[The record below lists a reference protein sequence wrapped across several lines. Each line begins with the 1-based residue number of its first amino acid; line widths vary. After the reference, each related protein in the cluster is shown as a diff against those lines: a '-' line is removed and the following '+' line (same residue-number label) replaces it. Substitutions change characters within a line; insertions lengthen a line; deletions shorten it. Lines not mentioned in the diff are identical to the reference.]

1 MAFGDRQSA
10 FSITFESR
18 RPKADSRKPHMKLT
32 LIGAGPG
39 NPDLITMKGV
49 KALRKAKVVLYDS
62 LAHPSLLDYCPED
75 CVKILVGK
83 RFGKTS
89 CGQDEINDL
98 IVEKARQY
106 GEVVR
111 LKGGDSFIFGRGYE
125 EIMYAA
131 EHGIE
136 SEVIPGI
143 SSSYAVPALA
153 GIPLTSRGVSESF
166 WVITGTTK
174 AHALS
179 KDLYLAAQSTATVVI
194 LMGLHK
200 LEEIVAM
207 YSGLG
212 RADESISIIQN
223 GTLEEQKVVTGKISN
238 IVPLAQ
244 VSELASPAIIVI
256 GQVAALPDLSYQKV
270 QELMQKRQSVSGLAD

>member
-1 MAFGDRQSA
+1 
-10 FSITFESR
+10 
-18 RPKADSRKPHMKLT
+18 MKLT

-39 NPDLITMKGV
+39 DPELITLKGI
-49 KALRKAKVVLYDS
+49 KALQAAKIVLYDS
-62 LAHPSLLDYCPED
+62 LAHPSLLEYCPDD
-75 CVKILVGK
+75 CEKILVGK

-89 CGQDEINDL
+89 CGQDEINEL
-98 IVEKARQY
+98 IVEKAYQH

-125 EIMYAA
+125 EILFAA

-143 SSSYAVPALA
+143 SSSYAAPALA

-174 AHALS
+174 EHNLS
-179 KDLYLAAQSTATVVI
+179 KDLHLAAQSTATVVI

-200 LEEIVAM
+200 LEEIATM
-207 YSGLG
+207 YASLG
-212 RADESISIIQN
+212 KLDEPVSIIQN
-223 GTLEEQKVVTGKISN
+223 GTLEDQKVVTGKISN
-238 IVPLAQ
+238 IVPLAKI
-244 VSELASPAIIVI
+244 SEIASPAIIVV
-256 GQVAALPDLSYQKV
+256 GKVASLPDLSAKKIQQMMQVEGKKA
-270 QELMQKRQSVSGLAD
+270 QE

>member
-1 MAFGDRQSA
+1 
-10 FSITFESR
+10 
-18 RPKADSRKPHMKLT
+18 MKLT

-39 NPDLITMKGV
+39 DPDLITLKGI
-49 KALRKAKVVLYDS
+49 KALQKASVVLYDS
-62 LAHPSLLDYCPED
+62 LAHPSLLEHCPAD
-75 CVKILVGK
+75 CEKILVGK

-98 IVEKARQY
+98 IVEKAYQH

-125 EIMYAA
+125 EIMFAA

-174 AHALS
+174 EHNLS
-179 KDLYLAAQSTATVVI
+179 KDLYLAAQSTATVVV

-207 YSGLG
+207 YAGLNKL
-212 RADESISIIQN
+212 DEPITIIQN
-223 GTLEEQKVVTGKISN
+223 GSLEDQKLVTGKISN
-238 IVPLAQ
+238 ILPLSK
-244 VSELASPAIIVI
+244 VSEMASPAIIVI
-256 GQVAALPDLSYQKV
+256 GKVAALPDLTHQKIMAM
-270 QELMQKRQSVSGLAD
+270 MQKANTTSGNAN

>member
-1 MAFGDRQSA
+1 
-10 FSITFESR
+10 
-18 RPKADSRKPHMKLT
+18 MKLT

-39 NPDLITMKGV
+39 DPDLITLKGI
-49 KALRKAKVVLYDS
+49 KALKKAKVVLYDS
-62 LAHPSLLDYCPED
+62 LAHPSLLDYCPDD

-89 CGQDEINDL
+89 CGQDDINEL

-125 EIMYAA
+125 EIMFAA

-174 AHALS
+174 DHQLS
-179 KDLYLAAQSTATVVI
+179 KDLYLAAQSSATVVV

-207 YSGLG
+207 YSGLNKM
-212 RADESISIIQN
+212 DEPITIIQN
-223 GTLEEQKVVTGKISN
+223 GTLENQKLVTGKISN
-238 IVPLAQ
+238 IVPLSK
-244 VSELASPAIIVI
+244 VSEMASPAIIVI
-256 GQVAALPDLSYQKV
+256 GKVAALPDLSYQKV
-270 QELMQKRQSVSGLAD
+270 QEMMQKQTGVNGFAG